1 LPQVRPQ
8 RENEPRR
15 PCTVVILSRSSG
27 TGSASTTILAF
38 SEMAGVPAKAL
49 RLSRR
54 SLALK
59 RIIAPLSLLFVVALA
74 GCSST
79 PGTVASSVSPAGSAV
94 ASSVSPAGSAVASSV
109 SPTEAAV
116 ASPTSTP
123 VAGGAATDFCGAF
136 KELQALNDAPSGD
149 LATMGAQFQA
159 AAADMRKYAPAE
171 IKDAANTYAAVM
183 DNIGKAAAGGTFDE
197 AALQKAIADG
207 MAGNAKDIGTTAVWV
222 AKNCSL

>member
-1 LPQVRPQ
+1 VRPQ

>member
-1 LPQVRPQ
+1 LTQVRPQ

>member
-1 LPQVRPQ
+1 
-8 RENEPRR
+8 
-15 PCTVVILSRSSG
+15 
-27 TGSASTTILAF
+27 
-38 SEMAGVPAKAL
+38 
-49 RLSRR
+49 
-54 SLALK
+54 LK

-94 ASSVSPAGSAVASSV
+94 ASSVSPAGSEVASSVSPAGSAVASSA

-116 ASPTSTP
+116 ASPTSAP
-123 VAGGAATDFCGAF
+123 VAGGTATDFCGAF

-183 DNIGKAAAGGTFDE
+183 DNIGKAATGGTFDE

>member
-1 LPQVRPQ
+1 VRPQ

-38 SEMAGVPAKAL
+38 SETAGVPAKAL

-94 ASSVSPAGSAVASSV
+94 ASSVSP
-109 SPTEAAV
+109 TEAAV
-116 ASPTSTP
+116 ASPASTP
-123 VAGGAATDFCGAF
+123 VAGGTATDFCGAF

>member
-1 LPQVRPQ
+1 MRPQ

-38 SEMAGVPAKAL
+38 SETAGVPAKAL

-94 ASSVSPAGSAVASSV
+94 ASSVSP
-109 SPTEAAV
+109 TEAAV
-116 ASPTSTP
+116 ASPASTP
-123 VAGGAATDFCGAF
+123 VAGGTATDFCGAF

>member
-1 LPQVRPQ
+1 MRPQ

-38 SEMAGVPAKAL
+38 SETAGVPAKAL

-79 PGTVASSVSPAGSAV
+79 PGTV

-197 AALQKAIADG
+197 AALQKAMSDG
-207 MAGNAKDIGTTAVWV
+207 MAGNAKNIATTAVWV
-222 AKNCSL
+222 AKNCGL

>member
-1 LPQVRPQ
+1 MRPQ

-38 SEMAGVPAKAL
+38 SETAGVPAKAL

-116 ASPTSTP
+116 ASPASTP

-171 IKDAANTYAAVM
+171 IKDAANTYADVM

>member
-1 LPQVRPQ
+1 MRPQ

-38 SEMAGVPAKAL
+38 SETAGVPAKAL

-116 ASPTSTP
+116 ASPASTP
-123 VAGGAATDFCGAF
+123 VAGGTATDFCGAF

-171 IKDAANTYAAVM
+171 IKDAANTYADVM
-183 DNIGKAAAGGTFDE
+183 DNIGKAATGGTFDK

>member
-1 LPQVRPQ
+1 MRPQ
-8 RENEPRR
+8 RENEPRH

-38 SEMAGVPAKAL
+38 SETAGVPAKAL

-94 ASSVSPAGSAVASSV
+94 ASSVSP
-109 SPTEAAV
+109 TEAAV
-116 ASPTSTP
+116 ASPASTP
-123 VAGGAATDFCGAF
+123 VAGGTATDFCGAF

>member
-1 LPQVRPQ
+1 M
-8 RENEPRR
+8 
-15 PCTVVILSRSSG
+15 ILSRSSG

-38 SEMAGVPAKAL
+38 SETAGVPAKAL

-79 PGTVASSVSPAGSAV
+79 PGTVAT
-94 ASSVSPAGSAVASSV
+94 SVSPAGSAVASSV